1 MPGRG
6 GSSAPGLVLGAIAV
20 GISLA
25 ALLVTAGSALLRSD
39 VTPLLQESN
48 ASSEG
53 EVASDVDTS
62 ATTGDP
68 LFAKPLDLTDLIRDV
83 RAAVVLVQ
91 CGDGAGTGWIIDTAA
106 EPNIRGD
113 RSRVFDSGA
122 GALVVTADHVIRD
135 CVKDES
141 ALSAVVGE
149 IPVDARLLTWHQT
162 EDIALL
168 EINMDRPGLPTTTL
182 VPQGSWAMSVGY
194 PYEFDFP
201 VPLIGRVI
209 DHYGPVQYV
218 DMTIQPGNSGSP
230 VVNSEGEVVGTAVAS
245 LEDPSS
251 ELSIG
256 WTVSVTTET
265 LCQKIFDCDA
275 NSITASGNGQ

>member
-1 MPGRG
+1 MSSKG
-6 GSSAPGLVLGAIAV
+6 GTPTPGLVLGAIAV
-20 GISLA
+20 GISVA
-25 ALLVTAGSALLRSD
+25 ALLVAAGSALLRSE
-39 VTPLLQESN
+39 VTPLLQGSN

-53 EVASDVDTS
+53 EVASDVDAS
-62 ATTGDP
+62 ATTGDR

-106 EPNIRGD
+106 EPTIRGD
-113 RSRVFDSGA
+113 RSRVFDSSA
-122 GALVVTADHVIRD
+122 GALVVTADHVIRN

-168 EINMDRPGLPTTTL
+168 EINMDRPGLRTTTL

-251 ELSIG
+251 KLSIG

-275 NSITASGNGQ
+275 NSITSSGNGQ